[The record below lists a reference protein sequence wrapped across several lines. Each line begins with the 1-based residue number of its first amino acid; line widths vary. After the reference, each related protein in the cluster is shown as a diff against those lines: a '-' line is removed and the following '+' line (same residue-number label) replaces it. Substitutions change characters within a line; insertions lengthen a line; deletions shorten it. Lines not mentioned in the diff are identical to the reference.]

1 MSFTPKPLVLIVLDG
16 WGYREDT
23 QYNAIAAARKPTWDA
38 LWKQHPH
45 TLIHASEAAVGLPSS
60 QMGNSEVG
68 HLNLGAGRVVYQ
80 EYTRI
85 NRAISTGTFFT
96 NKTLTDAIDLALK
109 TGKAVHILGLLSPGG
124 VHSHEE
130 HIHAVVELAAKRGGQ
145 PDNHTDHGQAHAL
158 ENHHAT
164 DLIGFGTEGHPDAD
178 LPRALFDRVRH
189 EPVDAN
195 GGKQQGRRTEHG
207 HQQDVE
213 ALPGDRARDDFLH
226 GPHVG
231 HRQAARLSQLLLNR
245 TAVAVRTASAAKAI
259 PATRKNGPM
268 FGLGRACVSGMTMS
282 SASALVAGYSFA
294 RADVVTCNAARAC
307 VSDTP
312 GLRRPSTHN

>member
-1 MSFTPKPLVLIVLDG
+1 MSLTPKPLVLIVLDG

-23 QYNAIAAARKPTWDA
+23 QYNAIAAARKPTWDT

-130 HIHAVVELAAKRGGQ
+130 HIHAVVELAAKRG
-145 PDNHTDHGQAHAL
+145 
-158 ENHHAT
+158 AT
-164 DLIGFGTEGHPDAD
+164 KL
-178 LPRALFDRVRH
+178 
-189 EPVDAN
+189 
-195 GGKQQGRRTEHG
+195 
-207 HQQDVE
+207 
-213 ALPGDRARDDFLH
+213 FLH
-226 GPHVG
+226 AFLDGRDTPPQSAAASIKTMEEKFAAVKHG
-231 HRQAARLSQLLLNR
+231 RFASIIGRHYAMDRDHRWPRVQAAYDLMTQGKAEFS
-245 TAVAVRTASAAKAI
+245 AASASQALDMAYARGETDEFVKDTVI
-259 PATRKNGPM
+259 PPPGAEP
-268 FGLGRACVSGMTMS
+268 API
-282 SASALVAGYSFA
+282 AAGG
-294 RADVVTCNAARAC
+294 VV
-307 VSDTP
+307 
-312 GLRRPSTHN
+312 